1 MTQRVP
7 YAYSNAVVLRYPPT
21 DIVLGSGQKLLR
33 TQGNAARILTV
44 KASGQAR
51 LTLLEEDPKRL
62 ADHSAM
68 SDA

>member
-21 DIVLGSGQKLLR
+21 DTVLGSGQKLLR

-44 KASGQAR
+44 KMSGQAR
-51 LTLLEEDPKRL
+51 RTLLEEDPKRL